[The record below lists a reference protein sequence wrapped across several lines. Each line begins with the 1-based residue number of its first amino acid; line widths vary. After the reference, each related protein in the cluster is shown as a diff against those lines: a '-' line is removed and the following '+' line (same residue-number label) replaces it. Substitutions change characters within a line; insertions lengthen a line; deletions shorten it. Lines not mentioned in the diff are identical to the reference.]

1 MASARRIQ
9 ITPATDRVFRRYVR
23 LPAPSVS
30 QSRLDCDPVRSGLQR
45 IEPGRRSLGD
55 YTELVG
61 EEAIERIRSL
71 ARDLAGLRVIHVS
84 PAAPRNGCPEM
95 LRGLLPLATD
105 AGVDV
110 EWRVLYGAAPFGDVA
125 RDLYDGLQGAETAL
139 APSTWSECLESVGEA
154 TGSLR
159 DDCDVLVLHDPAT
172 VALVAQDEGSA
183 RVVWRCH
190 VDASQPEPATWDR
203 IFPLVGSCDWGVFAR
218 DGFWPPN
225 LGGDVRAIAPAIDP
239 LGPKNMD
246 MPMRLAGHVLRSLGV
261 DLTRPLACNITRLDR
276 WKDPHGVIDAFAQ
289 AKRQVPE
296 LQLVLVGALPGE
308 GPQDFRIAR
317 EVADYAAG
325 IDDVRVITSYTGV
338 GEVEVGALQRVA
350 RVSLQRS
357 LREGFGLAA
366 AESLWKRT
374 PVVAV
379 RSSGLGTQVEDG
391 ASGYLVDDA
400 SSMAAR
406 LVELVQDPGLAIE
419 FGSAGRAHV
428 HEHFLVTRLLEDE
441 LRLLSSVSD
450 AATFSP

>member
-9 ITPATDRVFRRYVR
+9 ITPAADRVFRRYGR
-23 LPAPSVS
+23 LPLPSVS

-55 YTELVG
+55 YTELSG
-61 EEAIERIRSL
+61 AETIERIRGLADSL
-71 ARDLAGLRVIHVS
+71 SGMRVIHVS
-84 PAAPRNGCPEM
+84 PAAPRNGAPEM

-105 AGVDV
+105 AGLDV

-125 RDLYDGLQGAETAL
+125 RDLYDGLQGAETAI
-139 APSTWSECLESVGEA
+139 APSTWSEFLEGVAAAG
-154 TGSLR
+154 GRLR

-172 VALVAQDEGSA
+172 LALLAQDDGTA
-183 RVVWRCH
+183 RVVGRWH
-190 VDASQPEPATWDR
+190 GDASEPEPATWER
-203 IFPLVGSCDWGVFAR
+203 IAPLVEECDWGVFAA

-239 LGPKNMD
+239 LGPKHMD
-246 MPMRLAGHVLRSLGV
+246 MPLRLAGHVLRSLGI
-261 DLTRPLACNITRLDR
+261 DLTRPLVCNVSRLDR

-289 AKRQVPE
+289 AKSAVAD
-296 LQLVLVGALPGE
+296 LQLVIVGALPGE
-308 GPQDFRIAR
+308 GPHDFRIAR
-317 EVADYAAG
+317 EVSDYAAG
-325 IDDVRVITSYTGV
+325 MDDVRVMTSYTGV

-379 RSSGLGTQVEDG
+379 DGGALNRQVEHG
-391 ASGYLVDDA
+391 RSGYLVEDTFG
-400 SSMAAR
+400 MAER
-406 LVELVQDPGLAIE
+406 LEELVQDPGLAIE
-419 FGSAGRAHV
+419 LGTAGRRRV
-428 HEHFLVTRLLEDE
+428 QERFLMTRLLEDE
-441 LRLLSSVSD
+441 LQLLAD
-450 AATFSP
+450 ATLG

>member
-1 MASARRIQ
+1 
-9 ITPATDRVFRRYVR
+9 
-23 LPAPSVS
+23 
-30 QSRLDCDPVRSGLQR
+30 VRSGLQR

-55 YTELVG
+55 YSELAG
-61 EEAIERIRSL
+61 DDAIERIRGL
-71 ARDLAGLRVIHVS
+71 ARSLGDLRVVHVS

-95 LRGLLPLATD
+95 LRGLLPLMAD

-125 RDLYDGLQGAETAL
+125 RDLYDGLQGAETAI
-139 APSTWSECLESVGEA
+139 APSTWSEYLEGIA
-154 TGSLR
+154 AAAGRLR

-172 VALVAQDEGSA
+172 LALLAQDDGGA

-190 VDASQPEPATWDR
+190 VDASAPEAATR
-203 IFPLVGSCDWGVFAR
+203 ERLYPLLEDCDWGVFAC
-218 DGFWPPN
+218 DDFWPPN

-246 MPMRLAGHVLRSLGV
+246 MPLRLAGHVLRSLGI
-261 DLTRPLACNITRLDR
+261 DLTRPLVCNVSRLDR

-289 AKRQVPE
+289 AKRAVPD
-296 LQLVLVGALPGE
+296 LQLVVVGALPGE

-325 IDDVRVITSYTGV
+325 LDDVRVMTSYTGV

-366 AESLWKRT
+366 SEALWKRT

-379 RSSGLGTQVEDG
+379 AGGGIGLQVEDDT
-391 ASGYLVDDA
+391 SGYLVDDTQA
-400 SSMAAR
+400 MAAR
-406 LVELVQDPGLAIE
+406 LVELVDDPGLAIAL
-419 FGSAGRAHV
+419 GSAGRARV
-428 HEHFLVTRLLEDE
+428 QERFLVTRLLEDE
-441 LRLLSSVSD
+441 LRLLASVSGT
-450 AATFSP
+450 ATFTS

>member
-1 MASARRIQ
+1 M
-9 ITPATDRVFRRYVR
+9 
-23 LPAPSVS
+23 
-30 QSRLDCDPVRSGLQR
+30 RSGLQR

-55 YTELVG
+55 YTELAG
-61 EEAIERIRSL
+61 EETIERLRGLARSL
-71 ARDLAGLRVIHVS
+71 GDLRVIHVS
-84 PAAPRNGCPEM
+84 PAAPRNGCPEL
-95 LRGLLPLATD
+95 LRGLLPLAAD
-105 AGVDV
+105 AGLDV

-125 RDLYDGLQGAETAL
+125 RDLYDGLQGAETAI
-139 APSTWSECLESVGEA
+139 APSTWSEYLESIAA
-154 TGSLR
+154 TVGSLR

-172 VALVAQDEGSA
+172 LGLLAQDEGAA

-190 VDASQPEPATWDR
+190 VDASTPEPTTWDHL
-203 IFPLVGSCDWGVFAR
+203 IPLLSACDWGVFAL

-246 MPMRLAGHVLRSLGV
+246 MPMRLAGHVLRSLGI
-261 DLTRPLACNITRLDR
+261 DLTRPLVCNISRLDR

-289 AKRQVPE
+289 AKSTLPD

-325 IDDVRVITSYTGV
+325 IDDVRVMTSYTGV

-366 AESLWKRT
+366 SESLWKRT
-374 PVVAV
+374 PVVALN
-379 RSSGLGTQVEDG
+379 GGGIATQVEDE
-391 ASGYLVDDA
+391 ASGYLVDDTQA
-400 SSMAAR
+400 MATR
-406 LVELVQDPGLAIE
+406 LVELVQDPGLAIAL
-419 FGSAGRAHV
+419 GSAGRAYV
-428 HEHFLVTRLLEDE
+428 QERFLVTRLLEDE
-441 LRLLSSVSD
+441 LRLLASVSGT
-450 AATFSP
+450 ATLTS

>member
-55 YTELVG
+55 YSELAG
-61 EEAIERIRSL
+61 EETIERIRGLAASL
-71 ARDLAGLRVIHVS
+71 RGMRVIHVS
-84 PAAPRNGCPEM
+84 PAAPRNGAPEM
-95 LRGLLPLATD
+95 LRGLLPLAAD

-110 EWRVLYGAAPFGDVA
+110 EWRVLYGSAPFGDVA
-125 RDLYDGLQGAETAL
+125 RDLYDGLQGAETAI
-139 APSTWSECLESVGEA
+139 ASSTWSEYLEGVAQA
-154 TGSLR
+154 TGGLR
-159 DDCDVLVLHDPAT
+159 DDCDALVLHDAAT
-172 VALVAQDEGSA
+172 LGLLAQDDGAA
-183 RVVWRCH
+183 RAVWRCH
-190 VDASQPEPATWDR
+190 VDASEPEPATWDR
-203 IFPLVGSCDWGVFAR
+203 LVPLLASCDWGVFAC

-239 LGPKNMD
+239 LAPKNMD
-246 MPMRLAGHVLRSLGV
+246 MPMRLAGHVLRSLGI
-261 DLTRPLACNITRLDR
+261 DLTRPLVCNVSRLDR

-289 AKRQVPE
+289 AKSAVGD
-296 LQLVLVGALPGE
+296 LQLVVVGALPGE

-325 IDDVRVITSYTGV
+325 IDDVRVMTSYTGV

-374 PVVAV
+374 PVIAGPGA
-379 RSSGLGTQVEDG
+379 GLATQVEDG
-391 ASGYLVDDA
+391 TSGYLVDDA
-400 SSMAAR
+400 PSMATR

>member
-1 MASARRIQ
+1 M
-9 ITPATDRVFRRYVR
+9 
-23 LPAPSVS
+23 
-30 QSRLDCDPVRSGLQR
+30 RSGLQR

-55 YTELVG
+55 YTELAG
-61 EEAIERIRSL
+61 EEAIERVRALARSL
-71 ARDLAGLRVIHVS
+71 GGMRVIHVS

-95 LRGLLPLATD
+95 LRGLLPLAAD
-105 AGVDV
+105 AGIDV
-110 EWRVLYGAAPFGDVA
+110 EWRVLYGADPFGDIA
-125 RDLYDGLQGAETAL
+125 RDLYDGLQGAETAI
-139 APSTWSECLESVGEA
+139 APSSWTEYLESIA
-154 TGSLR
+154 AASGSLR

-172 VALVAQDEGSA
+172 LGLLAQDDGAA

-190 VDASQPEPATWDR
+190 VDASAPEPATWER
-203 IFPLVGSCDWGVFAR
+203 LVPLVGECDWGVFAC
-218 DGFWPPN
+218 DDFWPQN

-239 LGPKNMD
+239 LAPKNMD
-246 MPMRLAGHVLRSLGV
+246 MPLRLAGHVLRSLGI
-261 DLTRPLACNITRLDR
+261 DLTRPLACNVTRLDR

-289 AKRQVPE
+289 AKQTVPD

-325 IDDVRVITSYTGV
+325 IDDVRVLTSYTGV

-366 AESLWKRT
+366 SEALWKRT

-379 RSSGLGTQVEDG
+379 AGGGIVSQVED
-391 ASGYLVDDA
+391 ATSGYLVDDTA
-400 SSMAAR
+400 AMATR

-419 FGSAGRAHV
+419 LGSAGRARV
-428 HEHFLVTRLLEDE
+428 QERFMVTRLLEDE
-441 LRLLSSVSD
+441 LRLLASVSGT
-450 AATFSP
+450 ATLGS

>member
-1 MASARRIQ
+1 
-9 ITPATDRVFRRYVR
+9 
-23 LPAPSVS
+23 
-30 QSRLDCDPVRSGLQR
+30 VRSGLQR

-55 YTELVG
+55 YTELAG
-61 EEAIERIRSL
+61 EETIERLRGL
-71 ARDLAGLRVIHVS
+71 ASALAGLRVIHVP

-95 LRGLLPLATD
+95 LRGLLPLAAD
-105 AGVDV
+105 AGIDV

-125 RDLYDGLQGAETAL
+125 RELYDGLQGAETAI
-139 APSTWSECLESVGEA
+139 APSTWNEYLESIAAAV
-154 TGSLR
+154 GSLR

-172 VALVAQDEGSA
+172 LGLVAQDEGAA

-190 VDASQPEPATWDR
+190 VDASTPEPATWER
-203 IFPLVGSCDWGVFAR
+203 LFPLLGECDWGVFAR

-246 MPMRLAGHVLRSLGV
+246 MPLRLAGHVLRSLGI
-261 DLTRPLACNITRLDR
+261 DLTRPLVCNVSRLDR

-289 AKRQVPE
+289 AKKTVAD

-325 IDDVRVITSYTGV
+325 IDDVRVLTSYTGV

-366 AESLWKRT
+366 AEALWKRT

-379 RSSGLGTQVEDG
+379 QGGGIGAQVDEGT
-391 ASGYLVDDA
+391 SGYLVGDTQ
-400 SSMAAR
+400 SMAAR
-406 LVELVQDPGLAIE
+406 LVELVKDPGLAIE
-419 FGSAGRAHV
+419 LGSAGRARV
-428 HEHFLVTRLLEDE
+428 QDQFLVTRLLEDE
-441 LRLLSSVSD
+441 LRLMTDATVSG
-450 AATFSP
+450 

>member
-1 MASARRIQ
+1 
-9 ITPATDRVFRRYVR
+9 
-23 LPAPSVS
+23 
-30 QSRLDCDPVRSGLQR
+30 
-45 IEPGRRSLGD
+45 
-55 YTELVG
+55 
-61 EEAIERIRSL
+61 
-71 ARDLAGLRVIHVS
+71 
-84 PAAPRNGCPEM
+84 M
-95 LRGLLPLATD
+95 LRGLLPLAAD
-105 AGVDV
+105 AGMDV

-125 RDLYDGLQGAETAL
+125 RDLYDGLQGAETAI
-139 APSTWSECLESVGEA
+139 APSTWTEYLESIAAAVGN
-154 TGSLR
+154 LR

-172 VALVAQDEGSA
+172 LGLLAQDDGAA

-190 VDASQPEPATWDR
+190 VDASTPEPATWER
-203 IFPLVGSCDWGVFAR
+203 LFPLLDGCDWGVFAL

-246 MPMRLAGHVLRSLGV
+246 MPMRLAGHVLRSLGI
-261 DLTRPLACNITRLDR
+261 DLTRPLVCNVSRLDR

-289 AKRQVPE
+289 AKKSVPD

-325 IDDVRVITSYTGV
+325 IDDVRVLTSYTGV

-366 AESLWKRT
+366 AEALWKRT

-379 RSSGLGTQVEDG
+379 QGGGIGAQVDEGT
-391 ASGYLVDDA
+391 SGYLVGDTQ
-400 SSMAAR
+400 SMAAR
-406 LVELVQDPGLAIE
+406 LVELVKDPGLAIE
-419 FGSAGRAHV
+419 LGSAGRARV
-428 HEHFLVTRLLEDE
+428 QDQFLVTRLLEDE
-441 LRLLSSVSD
+441 LRLMTDATVSG
-450 AATFSP
+450 